1 MVVTAQD
8 LLKRIEE
15 KERSLLKTL
24 EQEIDN
30 ELSKKFKGQ
39 SKLDVNLN
47 NKSWEELTD
56 SAQVK
61 LINKYRNAGWD
72 VKHCDE
78 SEQGVKVHYLTF
90 NYKAK

>member
-39 SKLDVNLN
+39 ALKFFC
-47 NKSWEELTD
+47 E
-56 SAQVK
+56 
-61 LINKYRNAGWD
+61 
-72 VKHCDE
+72 
-78 SEQGVKVHYLTF
+78 
-90 NYKAK
+90 